1 VALTRLYLI
10 RHADVLNP
18 KRVLY
23 GHLDNF
29 PLSPRGRRQAELL
42 GQRLREAGLARIVH
56 SPLQRAR
63 ETAELIA
70 AQLPRPVPLIEEPEL
85 REAEFGRYLQGVPP
99 WQVPFRR
106 PLWLV
111 HKARRGLLPGDE
123 TIAAM
128 GGRVLEVA
136 RRYAREHPAEVT
148 ALVSHADPL
157 QAAWI
162 LLEGRPHS
170 EVEMYRRN
178 VARAGV
184 LEVDYDAEGQQVVG
198 VAYTPPPEV
207 PAGVPGT
214 PEPDVPKPAL

>member
-1 VALTRLYLI
+1 M
-10 RHADVLNP
+10 
-18 KRVLY
+18 
-23 GHLDNF
+23 
-29 PLSPRGRRQAELL
+29 
-42 GQRLREAGLARIVH
+42 H

-63 ETAELIA
+63 ETAELIEE
-70 AQLPRPVPLIEEPEL
+70 QLPQRVPLIEEPGL

-123 TIAAM
+123 TVAAM

-136 RRYAREHPAEVT
+136 RNYARQYPEEVT

-162 LLEGRPHS
+162 LLDGRPHS
-170 EVEMYRRN
+170 EVEMYRRA

-184 LEVDYDAEGQQVVG
+184 LEVDFDSDGQRVVG
-198 VAYTPPPEV
+198 VAYTAPPEV
-207 PAGVPGT
+207 PAPGT
-214 PEPDVPKPAL
+214 PEPEVPNPA

>member
-1 VALTRLYLI
+1 MALTRVYLV
-10 RHADVLNP
+10 RHADVHNP
-18 KRVLY
+18 KKVLY

-29 PLSPRGRRQAELL
+29 PLSARGRRQAELV
-42 GQRLREAGLARIVH
+42 GIRLRDANLDRIVH

-63 ETAELIA
+63 ETAEIIES
-70 AQLPRPVPLIEEPEL
+70 QLARRVPLVVDPEL

-128 GGRVLEVA
+128 GGRILEVA
-136 RRYAREHPAEVT
+136 RRYAGEYPEQVT

-162 LLEGRPHS
+162 LLDGRPHN
-170 EVEMYRRN
+170 EVEMYKKA

-184 LEVDYDAEGQQVVG
+184 LEVDFDREGQRVVG
-198 VAYTPPPEV
+198 VSYVPPPEV
-207 PAGVPGT
+207 PLPGS
-214 PEPDVPKPAL
+214 PEPEVPRPA

>member
-1 VALTRLYLI
+1 VALTRIYLV
-10 RHADVLNP
+10 RHADVHNP

-29 PLSPRGRRQAELL
+29 PLSERGRRQAELV
-42 GQRLREAGLARIVH
+42 GVRLRDAGLARIVH

-63 ETAELIA
+63 ETAEIIES
-70 AQLPRPVPLIEEPEL
+70 QLPRRVPLMVDPDL
-85 REAEFGRYLQGVPP
+85 REAEFGKYLQGVPP

-136 RRYAREHPAEVT
+136 RKYAREYPEEVT
-148 ALVSHADPL
+148 AMISHADPL

-162 LLEGRPHS
+162 LLDGRPHN
-170 EVEMYRRN
+170 EVEMYRKA

-184 LEVDYDAEGQQVVG
+184 LEVDFDREGQKVVG
-198 VAYTPPPEV
+198 VSYVAPPETSL
-207 PAGVPGT
+207 PGS
-214 PEPDVPKPAL
+214 PEPEVPKPA

>member
-1 VALTRLYLI
+1 MALTRLYLV
-10 RHADVLNP
+10 RHADVHNP
-18 KRVLY
+18 KKVLY

-29 PLSPRGRRQAELL
+29 PLSGRGRVQAEAV
-42 GQRLREAGLARIVH
+42 GRRLRDAGLDRIVH

-63 ETAELIA
+63 ETAEIIES
-70 AQLPRPVPLIEEPEL
+70 QLARRVPLVEDREL

-128 GGRVLEVA
+128 GGRILEVA
-136 RRYAREHPAEVT
+136 RKYAREFPEEVT

-162 LLEGRPHS
+162 LLDGRPHN
-170 EVEMYRRN
+170 EVEMYKKA
-178 VARAGV
+178 VDRAGV
-184 LEVDYDAEGQQVVG
+184 LEVDFDRDGQKVVG
-198 VAYTPPPEV
+198 VSYVAPPSTGAPGSPEPEV
-207 PAGVPGT
+207 R
-214 PEPDVPKPAL
+214 KPA

>member
-1 VALTRLYLI
+1 VALTRVYLI

-18 KRVLY
+18 KKVLY

-29 PLSPRGRRQAELL
+29 PLSPRGRQQAQLL
-42 GQRLREAGLARIVH
+42 GQRLRDAGLARIVH

-63 ETAELIA
+63 ETAELIEE
-70 AQLPRPVPLIEEPEL
+70 QLPQHVPLIEDPEL

-123 TIAAM
+123 TVAAM
-128 GGRVLEVA
+128 GGRILEVA
-136 RRYAREHPAEVT
+136 RRYGREYPEEVT

-162 LLEGRPHS
+162 LLDGRPHS
-170 EVEMYRRN
+170 EVEMYRKS
-178 VARAGV
+178 VSRAGV
-184 LEVDYDAEGQQVVG
+184 LEVDFDPDGQRVVG

-207 PAGVPGT
+207 PAPGT
-214 PEPDVPKPAL
+214 AEPEVPKPAGG